1 MPFGIDPEFMV
12 ALPPEMRA
20 DAINDFLRQTRL
32 EGLREA
38 VINQAPA
45 AAVTESAEDTT
56 LAPTIDQEFL
66 NALPADIQE
75 EVSQKFYSL
84 RNYCLSQVLQ
94 QQREAQNRARNAEQQ
109 VQQQQQQQAPEDM
122 ANETAAFFASL
133 PPSLR
138 RQVLADADESVM
150 ATLPNDLRQ
159 EANDI
164 RQERAQMII
173 WQQRAQSAARG
184 NGQPVRHG

>member
-1 MPFGIDPEFMV
+1 MV

-45 AAVTESAEDTT
+45 ATTANVEDAT

-75 EVSQKFYSL
+75 EVSQKLCSL
-84 RNYCLSQVLQ
+84 RNNCHLRCFNSSARRRIVHVMPSSKCNNNSKHPRIWPARQPPFSPACRQVFVDRYSPMLTKALWRHCQ
-94 QQREAQNRARNAEQQ
+94 TTCDKRRTTSDKSAHRWSSGN
-109 VQQQQQQQAPEDM
+109 
-122 ANETAAFFASL
+122 NERSL
-133 PPSLR
+133 PH
-138 RQVLADADESVM
+138 
-150 ATLPNDLRQ
+150 
-159 EANDI
+159 EAMDS
-164 RQERAQMII
+164 R
-173 WQQRAQSAARG
+173 
-184 NGQPVRHG
+184 